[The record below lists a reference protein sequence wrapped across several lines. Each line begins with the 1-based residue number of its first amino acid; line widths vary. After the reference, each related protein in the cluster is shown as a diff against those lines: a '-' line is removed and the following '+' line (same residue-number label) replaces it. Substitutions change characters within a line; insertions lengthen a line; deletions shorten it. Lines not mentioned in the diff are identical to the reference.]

1 MKPLNED
8 YPLFPVERIATFA
21 ELLRVSRDRNPGH
34 LALEDLAATP
44 IPRAS
49 YRELHDLVARLGAA
63 LRHAGL
69 AERDHVA
76 LIGEN
81 RLQWMLTY
89 FAVTTANMVVVPI
102 DKSLKENE
110 IVTILHASD
119 AKAVVFSET
128 FRDTIM
134 SLAPSVKNLR
144 TFIDMDLGARDGR
157 ILSMTEML
165 RSEPMDPGPNPFPAV
180 DPAALAVLVFT
191 SGSMGRAKGV
201 MLTQRSITANLVDM
215 LSMVRL
221 EETDRFLS
229 VLPIHHTYECTCGQ
243 LCPLFSGSSVH
254 YARSLKT
261 VVEDLQRVR
270 ATILLGVPLLYDK
283 VYKRITAGIA
293 EKKVTSVLVPA
304 LKAVAGAVETVGV
317 GGLRRK
323 IFAQIH
329 ERFGGAIR
337 IFIVGGAA
345 PRPEI
350 AAGLR
355 ALGFPFLQGYGLT
368 ETSPIVA
375 LNRLRKFRDDA
386 AGLPLPSLEVRI
398 EAPDVEGVGE
408 IVVRGPSVMLGYYKN
423 EEATREVLRDGW
435 FYTGDYGRFDPDG
448 FLHVTGRKKNVIV
461 AANGKN
467 VYPEEIED
475 RINAIPFVLESVV
488 YSARSDSGD
497 EEIAAMIVPNAE
509 EFVALAQRSGS
520 EVSRETIEET
530 IHREIRALNRKL
542 PLFKQIRRVTVKE
555 GEFEKTTTHKIKRY
569 LVRQED
575 STH

>member
-1 MKPLNED
+1 M
-8 YPLFPVERIATFA
+8 
-21 ELLRVSRDRNPGH
+21 
-34 LALEDLAATP
+34 
-44 IPRAS
+44 
-49 YRELHDLVARLGAA
+49 
-63 LRHAGL
+63 
-69 AERDHVA
+69 
-76 LIGEN
+76 
-81 RLQWMLTY
+81 
-89 FAVTTANMVVVPI
+89 
-102 DKSLKENE
+102 
-110 IVTILHASD
+110 
-119 AKAVVFSET
+119 
-128 FRDTIM
+128 
-134 SLAPSVKNLR
+134 
-144 TFIDMDLGARDGR
+144 
-157 ILSMTEML
+157 
-165 RSEPMDPGPNPFPAV
+165 
-180 DPAALAVLVFT
+180 
-191 SGSMGRAKGV
+191 
-201 MLTQRSITANLVDM
+201 
-215 LSMVRL
+215 
-221 EETDRFLS
+221 
-229 VLPIHHTYECTCGQ
+229 LPIHHTYECTCGQ

-293 EKKVTSVLVPA
+293 EKRVTSVLVPS
-304 LKAVAGAVETVGV
+304 LKALANAVETVGV

-323 IFAQIH
+323 VFKQIH

-355 ALGFPFLQGYGLT
+355 ALGFTFLQGYGLT

-398 EAPDVEGVGE
+398 EAPDAEGVGE

-435 FYTGDYGRFDPDG
+435 FSTGDYGSFDADG

-461 AANGKN
+461 ASNGKN
-467 VYPEEIED
+467 VFPEEIED

-488 YSARSDSGD
+488 YSARSDAGE

-509 EFVALAQRSGS
+509 EFVELAQRTGT
-520 EVSRETIEET
+520 EVSAEAIKET
-530 IHREIRALNRKL
+530 IHREIRALNRRL
-542 PLFKQIRRVTVKE
+542 PLYKQIRRVTVKE

-569 LVRQED
+569 LVRQEE